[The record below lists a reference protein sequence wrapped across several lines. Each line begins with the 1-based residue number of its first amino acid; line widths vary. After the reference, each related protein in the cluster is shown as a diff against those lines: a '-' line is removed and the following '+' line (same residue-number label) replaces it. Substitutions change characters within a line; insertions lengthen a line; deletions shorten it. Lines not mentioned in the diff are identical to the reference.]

1 MPYCWKSRDTVQILY
16 TEMTKYVGCIE
27 SSQLDVQ
34 YEYRSEVMDSGDCR
48 RTCKTNSYRF
58 ASLYNDT
65 CSCSNGMAD
74 EYTKMSNDQCDT
86 FCSGYD
92 GTDTYQSV
100 FCGGNGS
107 LSSVYVTVG
116 KLKNFT

>member
-1 MPYCWKSRDTVQILY
+1 
-16 TEMTKYVGCIE
+16 MTKYVGCIE

-34 YEYRSEVMDSGDCR
+34 YEYKLEVMDAGDCR
-48 RTCKTNSYRF
+48 RTCKANSYRF

-92 GTDTYQSV
+92 GIDPYQSV

-107 LSSVYVTVG
+107 LSSVYVTIG
-116 KLKNFT
+116 KLKFFT